1 MKGRL
6 QEIISKARYADD
18 VSKYTVKY
26 RDFDEYPEVG
36 LERFIHAYDDF
47 GEPVE
52 IPLHRI
58 VQVKKEGKV
67 IWQKTNYT
75 PNS

>member
-1 MKGRL
+1 MKGKL
-6 QEIISKARYADD
+6 EEIISKARYADD
-18 VSKYTVKY
+18 INRYTVKY
-26 RDFDEYPEVG
+26 RDFDKYPEVG

-58 VQVKKEGKV
+58 VEVKLDGV
-67 IWQKTNYT
+67 IIWMKTGYSTNT
-75 PNS
+75 